1 MKDGKN
7 LITEI
12 EEVRVFFVIEIPNS
26 TQALLQNQV
35 VLLYLCF
42 IYLKL
47 CKAFQVPNSVLWVLF
62 SHDL

>member
-12 EEVRVFFVIEIPNS
+12 EEVRVFFVVEIPNS

-35 VLLYLCF
+35 VPLYLCF
-42 IYLKL
+42 IHLKL
-47 CKAFQVPNSVLWVLF
+47 CKTFQVPNRVFWVLF
-62 SHDL
+62 SHDP